1 LFDDF
6 YVYLRMKK
14 FKQLKDYGL
23 GNQSILN
30 LYFYKFY
37 LALIKRLP
45 LQKQKTYEAW
55 AAKGYNNTPEISFI
69 IQSHN
74 KSLGVISVVKHLRNY
89 PNAEIIVID
98 DGSDLHHTKQ
108 LTRFLHNANEFLIR
122 ANDLYEIVMYD
133 KAIRF
138 ANGSYVV
145 LLQDDDNILSVDWV
159 YKGLEYLIQYPD
171 MVILGGR
178 DGLRFKMDEK
188 LQTGDACAYPDG
200 ENNLDE
206 FRFVHVVNRA
216 PVFLNKALF
225 TEHLKH
231 IDFSFAPFQSDDSEL
246 CLRAWLRGLKVGWY
260 KAGFKSLLAGGMRIY
275 NNKLTE
281 RQVTHNGHKLY
292 DIYNNSIEIIN
303 KKVEEANQGK
313 FKQ

>member
-1 LFDDF
+1 
-6 YVYLRMKK
+6 MKQ
-14 FKQLKDYGL
+14 FTQYRDSGF
-23 GNQSILN
+23 

-37 LALIKRLP
+37 LALIKRSS
-45 LQKQKTYEAW
+45 LQKQKTYEEW
-55 AAKGYNNTPEISFI
+55 AAKGYNNTPEVSFI

-74 KSLGVISVVKHLRNY
+74 KSSGVRCVVKHLRNY

-133 KAIRF
+133 KAIYF
-138 ANGSYVV
+138 ANGSYIV
-145 LLQDDDNILSVDWV
+145 LLQDDDDISSVDWV
-159 YKGLEYLIQYPD
+159 YKGLEYFIKYPD

-178 DGLRFKMDEK
+178 DRLRFKVDEK
-188 LQTGDACAYPDG
+188 FQTGSCCAYPDD

-206 FRFVHVVNRA
+206 FRFVHAGNRA
-216 PVFLNKALF
+216 PVFLNKVLF

-231 IDFSFAPFQSDDSEL
+231 LDFSFAPFQFDDNEL
-246 CLRAWLRGLKVGWY
+246 CLRAWLQGLKVGWY

-275 NNKLTE
+275 NKQLTE
-281 RQVTHNGHKLY
+281 RQVIHNSRKLY
-292 DIYNNSIEIIN
+292 EMYNDFIEIIN
-303 KKVEEANQGK
+303 EKVDEANK
-313 FKQ
+313 I